1 MLFKEWIYML
11 ELVSFICGFAMMSV
25 EIAGAR
31 LLAPVIGSSVITW
44 SALIGTIL
52 LFMTLGY
59 YFSGKLADKKV
70 SYRTF
75 SLIILFSAVWILL
88 ISIGHNPIL
97 YFIADKISYNIY
109 FSSITSSVILFM
121 VPSFLFGMCT
131 PYIVKLAVVDKNI
144 NQEKIASTVGRI
156 GALSTLGSILGTFLT
171 GFFLLMFFGLTK
183 IFTILAMVLI
193 LVALLLAFK
202 AEENKK
208 ILISV
213 CIIFFIFTCFFLIYK
228 KPIKENYVLKNIESP
243 YQHIEIVKGK
253 HIFSG
258 NRTLLVS
265 NNIRLG
271 AQSGIEYSNPPK
283 MIGYLNT
290 FRASQMYKPL
300 QNNIL
305 VLGGGIGVFGNFF
318 IKEMRKN
325 YPDEHISVDMV
336 EIDKKMF
343 EVGHKYFGIEK
354 LDDLNEHIK
363 DARVFLNEQITKK
376 NTKKY
381 DSIYVDVYNNRLCI
395 PFHIITNEA
404 FKEMKMLLNKDGIIV
419 INIVSTMDGKN
430 SRVLKSIYK
439 TLSNNF
445 KYVKILKVQN
455 IKPDS
460 FQNILILASDKITL
474 YKNRYYDEFKNVIY
488 DNEID
493 TSSVVSITDDYS
505 PLLRYSYTG
514 NYK

>member
-1 MLFKEWIYML
+1 
-11 ELVSFICGFAMMSV
+11 
-25 EIAGAR
+25 
-31 LLAPVIGSSVITW
+31 
-44 SALIGTIL
+44 
-52 LFMTLGY
+52 
-59 YFSGKLADKKV
+59 
-70 SYRTF
+70 
-75 SLIILFSAVWILL
+75 
-88 ISIGHNPIL
+88 
-97 YFIADKISYNIY
+97 
-109 FSSITSSVILFM
+109 
-121 VPSFLFGMCT
+121 
-131 PYIVKLAVVDKNI
+131 
-144 NQEKIASTVGRI
+144 
-156 GALSTLGSILGTFLT
+156 
-171 GFFLLMFFGLTK
+171 
-183 IFTILAMVLI
+183 
-193 LVALLLAFK
+193 
-202 AEENKK
+202 
-208 ILISV
+208 
-213 CIIFFIFTCFFLIYK
+213 
-228 KPIKENYVLKNIESP
+228 
-243 YQHIEIVKGK
+243 
-253 HIFSG
+253 
-258 NRTLLVS
+258 
-265 NNIRLG
+265 
-271 AQSGIEYSNPPK
+271 
-283 MIGYLNT
+283 
-290 FRASQMYKPL
+290 
-300 QNNIL
+300 
-305 VLGGGIGVFGNFF
+305 
-318 IKEMRKN
+318 
-325 YPDEHISVDMV
+325 
-336 EIDKKMF
+336 MF

-455 IKPDS
+455 IKSDS